1 MREQLR
7 RLQALAGSP
16 TADNLREHADRRNH
30 SVSRSALAAVTG
42 NSGGGFRWATVEA
55 FIDACASYAKARGR
69 PLPSCEVDMLIWRAR
84 FDEVYRVQHKGRTAR
99 APRQVSE
106 LPAPALQTEDD
117 YLQACIEEFAY
128 LDSPVLDLFSSVRV
142 PLLDA
147 FVSLQAVSVDPRA
160 SADILIREE
169 LERAIRDAGAGH
181 AHDASIPGRVVVDR
195 LKKTWGDV
203 QQQSPL
209 APIEEILPR
218 APAVVILGHPGSG
231 KSTLLRQVALVAAKS
246 VARGDRSA
254 RCPFLFRLPE
264 LDAHGNF
271 AQDLGGALSDVLSA
285 RYGTAAADSFG
296 ARIDAG
302 QAVLLLD
309 GLDEV
314 GDVAARTRAVAVMQ
328 RYAQRILGNGNRVV
342 VTSRIVGYR
351 THRPLGYPFE
361 HYSVA
366 ELAPPTANRLLA
378 SLLGKLYRAEGSVA
392 TEAPTDEA
400 VQVSIATISAS
411 PGAESLLTRPLTA
424 TMLAATFTSTRSVP
438 TTRCG
443 LFQRVTSLMER
454 EWADLTGRPL
464 PFPESI
470 VSCAL
475 AGVGGWLIRYRPSG
489 LLSTHEVTKVVAEA
503 LIRGR
508 LATAEVARRTA
519 GELLDHIRGG
529 NGILVEK
536 SPGLVGFSQRVFL
549 EYYAAVHAVRESAD
563 VRRTVVEYSS
573 NSAYAELVPLIVGI
587 SDQHHPGSGEDL
599 VVTLAT
605 DGERATPLH
614 RSLLVAL
621 RSLPELP
628 NPGTDLAHRVA
639 EVLSRILFQH
649 QRIADDR
656 GHVEYRPTM
665 FRSFRRELHEALAS
679 LARSPQAPDIVG
691 RLTLRYRSWPND
703 TDQDY
708 TWVVN
713 NDEDDDEDFHS
724 GHSMSTV
731 RTLNFLEFLGALGW
745 SGDHAMQTV
754 DAVLANPLDSL
765 RKAAVRCLY
774 DVARISQAPEATDRL
789 RKIVANES
797 AEYDYQDFQCEAI
810 TLLCR
815 LDRRDERFLNRL
827 EFFLRER
834 HTFESYATVA
844 GLPYM
849 TYDESVGRLY
859 QLALDS
865 PNAAVAHHLLIEIAA
880 SGVANR
886 VEPVQDILVKV
897 IDPARSQE
905 TMRYALEAL
914 ALLEWLS
921 GATRQALLDIA
932 LEGSHAAWVRT
943 RAAFCLRHSPVGNLM
958 DQARAALRETDP
970 VLSYAGL
977 CLLAGTGVLPNDCM
991 SLIIDIATCHPD
1003 EMLRSDAYDLL
1014 AAHGYASAEL
1024 THSAVLAG
1032 LGVGW
1037 DSRLRYNAIQIASR
1051 KALPTATEEHLSG
1064 LVEACARD
1072 PQRDDPPARAEFTRR
1087 NSGHIFSDDE
1097 TEVAY
1102 NAALILAFGGRWIP
1116 PVAAVI
1122 TAAVNHPSN
1131 SVRQLVYQDL
1141 GLGTA
1146 VPNLVVLLLG
1156 ALAQESEFLSGLPSL
1171 YGSLDRIAPLDE
1183 ASIEAVLKL
1192 ARSTDDIDVLAFC
1205 CQLVG
1210 DSVSARTTPL
1220 PDGLM
1225 QRCFRLATR
1234 ALCGPA
1240 FDLSKGEDVGGPK
1253 MRDRMFDALGAIA
1266 DAGWEWFEQLNSR
1279 VAYPWRPD
1287 YPQADTP

>member
-1 MREQLR
+1 M
-7 RLQALAGSP
+7 
-16 TADNLREHADRRNH
+16 
-30 SVSRSALAAVTG
+30 TG
-42 NSGGGFRWATVEA
+42 NNDGGLRWATVEA
-55 FIDACASYAKARGR
+55 FVDACAGYAKARGR
-69 PLPSCEVDMLIWRAR
+69 PLPADQVDMLIWRAR
-84 FDEVYRVQHKGRTAR
+84 YDEVYRVQRQNRTAR
-99 APRQVSE
+99 APRQDDE
-106 LPAPALQTEDD
+106 LSAPALQTEDD
-117 YLQACIEEFAY
+117 YLQACLEEFAY
-128 LDSPVLDLFSSVRV
+128 LDSPVLDLFSSARV

-147 FVSLQAVSVDPRA
+147 FVSLQAVCVDPRA
-160 SADILIREE
+160 SADILIRDE
-169 LERAIRDAGAGH
+169 LERAIRDAGAGL
-181 AHDASIPGRVVVDR
+181 AHHASIPERVVVDR
-195 LKKTWGDV
+195 IKETWQDV
-203 QQQSPL
+203 PQQSPL
-209 APIEEILPR
+209 EPIEEILTK
-218 APAVVILGHPGSG
+218 APAVVVLGHPGSG

-246 VARGDRSA
+246 VTRGDRSA

-264 LDAHGNF
+264 LVDAHGSF
-271 AQDLGGALSDVLSA
+271 AQELGGALSDALSA
-285 RYGTAAADSFG
+285 RYGTAAADSFR

-314 GDVAARTRAVAVMQ
+314 GDVAARTRAVAVIQ
-328 RYAQRILGNGNRVV
+328 RYAQRILGNGNQVV

-351 THRPLGYPFE
+351 THRPLGHPFE

-366 ELAPPTANRLLA
+366 ELAPATANRLLA
-378 SLLGKLYRAEGSVA
+378 SLLGKLHRAEGSLA
-392 TEAPTDEA
+392 TDEA
-400 VQVSIATISAS
+400 VRASIATIRSG
-411 PGAESLLTRPLTA
+411 PGAENLLTRPLTA
-424 TMLAATFTSTRSVP
+424 TMLAATFSSTRSVP

-443 LFQRVTSLMER
+443 LFHRVTSLMER

-464 PFPESI
+464 PFPRSF

-475 AGVGGWLIRYRPSG
+475 AGIAGWLIRYRPSG

-503 LIRGR
+503 LVRGR
-508 LATAEVARRTA
+508 LATDEAARRTA

-549 EYYAAVHAVRESAD
+549 EYYAAVHTVRESAD
-563 VRRTVVEYSS
+563 VRRTVVDYSS
-573 NSAYAELVPLIVGI
+573 NSAYAELVPLIVGV

-599 VVTLAT
+599 IATLVA

-628 NPGTDLAHRVA
+628 NPGNDLAHRVA
-639 EVLSRILFQH
+639 EVLSRILFEH
-649 QRIADDR
+649 QRIADAY

-665 FRSFRRELHEALAS
+665 FRSFRRELHEALAA

-691 RLTLRYRSWPND
+691 LLTLRYRSWPD
-703 TDQDY
+703 HTDRDY
-708 TWVVN
+708 TWVVST
-713 NDEDDDEDFHS
+713 DEDDDDEDFHS
-724 GHSMSTV
+724 GLSLSNV

-754 DAVLANPLDSL
+754 DAVLTSPLPSL

-774 DVARISQAPEATDRL
+774 DIARVSRAPEAADRL
-789 RKIVANES
+789 CKIVANES
-797 AEYDYQDFQCEAI
+797 AKYDYQDFQCEAI

-815 LDRRDERFLNRL
+815 LDQRDEWFLNRL

-844 GLPYM
+844 GLPYA
-849 TYDESVGRLY
+849 TYDEPVGRLY

-865 PNAAVAHHLLIEIAA
+865 PNAAVTRKLLIEIAA

-886 VEPVQDILVKV
+886 VEAVQDLLVKA
-897 IDPARSQE
+897 IDPARGQE

-914 ALLEWLS
+914 AWLEWLS
-921 GATRQALLDIA
+921 GATRQALLDIV
-932 LEGSHAAWVRT
+932 LDGNHAAWVRT
-943 RAAFCLRHSPVGNLM
+943 RAAFCLRHSPVGNLT

-977 CLLAGTGVLPNDCM
+977 CLLTGSGVLPNDCM
-991 SLIIDIATCHPD
+991 NPIIDIATGHPD
-1003 EMLRSDAYDLL
+1003 ELLRSDAYELL
-1014 AAHGYASAEL
+1014 AAHGYVSAEL
-1024 THSAVLAG
+1024 THAAVLAG
-1032 LGVGW
+1032 LGAGW

-1051 KALPTATEEHLSG
+1051 KELPAATEEQLSG
-1064 LVEACARD
+1064 LVAAHARD
-1072 PQRDDPPARAEFTRR
+1072 AQGDDPPAGAAGTRG
-1087 NSGHIFSDDE
+1087 NSGRIFSDDE
-1097 TEVAY
+1097 AEVAY
-1102 NAALILAFGGRWIP
+1102 NAALMLALAGRWTP
-1116 PVAAVI
+1116 PVAAVM

-1131 SVRQLVYQDL
+1131 SIRGLVYQDL
-1141 GLGTA
+1141 GMGVA
-1146 VPNLVVLLLG
+1146 VANLVVLLLD

-1171 YGSLDRIAPLDE
+1171 YGTLDRIAPLDE
-1183 ASIEAVLKL
+1183 AGIEAVLEL
-1192 ARSTDDIDVLAFC
+1192 ATSTDDIDVLAFC

-1210 DSVSARTTPL
+1210 DSLRAGTTPL

-1225 QRCFRLATR
+1225 QRCFHLATR

-1240 FDLSKGEDVGGPK
+1240 FDLSRGEDVGGPK
-1253 MRDRMFDALGAIA
+1253 MRDRMYDALGAIA

-1287 YPQADTP
+1287 HPQAGTR